1 MSINKAFVKLHD
13 YFSTLDI
20 DRIQAELSIPP
31 PCTLSISSL
40 IEWFRE
46 SKVCTDPY
54 PECFKL
60 LSIYLCIP
68 VTTATCE
75 RTFSTLRTLNN
86 FLRSKEHLNALLAEL
101 HPSILEDISPNF
113 IATQFVSFNNERKIY
128 YGHFI

>member
-1 MSINKAFVKLHD
+1 MVFIINKAFWKLHD
-13 YFSTLDI
+13 YFPTLDI

-46 SKVCTDPY
+46 SKICTDPY

-75 RTFSTLRTLNN
+75 RTFSTLRILNN
-86 FLRSKEHLNALLAEL
+86 FLRSKMGQEQLMYFSLNCILQFYRISLL
-101 HPSILEDISPNF
+101 ILLLLN
-113 IATQFVSFNNERKIY
+113 SFLLIMNA
-128 YGHFI
+128 